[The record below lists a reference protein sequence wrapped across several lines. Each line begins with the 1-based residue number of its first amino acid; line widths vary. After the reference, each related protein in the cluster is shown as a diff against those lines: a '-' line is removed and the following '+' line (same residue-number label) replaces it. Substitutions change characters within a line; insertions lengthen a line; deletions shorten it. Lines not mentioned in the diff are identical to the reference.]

1 MLNKTKLWLSVFPLI
16 IANNFISIPANATS
30 NDAIT
35 LESIRAVSTTVLTGE
50 NVVMQLEVAVPA
62 GYSWDP
68 NVAALGGKIKVL
80 VCPSSLYS
88 LISGIPNCNYGA
100 FQSRYSLTTISSVTS
115 TTVGSFEIKT
125 FTVSGLASL
134 GLVDNYKLMIVRI
147 PGANIP
153 NRDEM
158 NYYSRGNLYATDD
171 YGTLPSISV
180 PTFLNGDVSVVASLP
195 TPTPTPTPTVSVTPT
210 PTPTPTPTVSVTPT
224 PTPTPTPTVSV
235 TPTPTPIPTPTV
247 SVTPTPSPSATETA
261 TPAESGGTNS
271 VVTRIINTI
280 LQPIGIQSSGQSIKK
295 TPDINGDLTWQ
306 KSREIITTNEE
317 WSVRKNR
324 NASGGSFVSTSINE
338 SKMQLT
344 TRGDAF
350 TLRFMTGKKMGK
362 IQVNI
367 DGKKLAVINTGST
380 STKSKAKSW
389 IGIGTGNH
397 KIEIIPILDPGQSIG
412 IDAYQVARAV

>member
-16 IANNFISIPANATS
+16 IVNNFIATPAKATS

-50 NVVMQLEVAVPA
+50 NIVMQLEVAVPT

-68 NVAALGGKIKVL
+68 NVTALGGKIKVL
-80 VCPSSLYS
+80 VCPTALYS
-88 LISGIPNCNYGA
+88 LISGIPNCNYGSL
-100 FQSRYSLTTISSVTS
+100 QSRYSLTTISTVTS
-115 TTVGSFEIKT
+115 TTVGSFDIKS

-147 PGANIP
+147 PAANIP

-171 YGTLPSISV
+171 YGSLPTISV
-180 PTFLNGDVSVVASLP
+180 PTFLNGDVSVVAP
-195 TPTPTPTPTVSVTPT
+195 TPTPTPTPTVSETV
-210 PTPTPTPTVSVTPT
+210 TPTPTPTVSVTP
-224 PTPTPTPTVSV
+224 S
-235 TPTPTPIPTPTV
+235 
-247 SVTPTPSPSATETA
+247 PTPSVTETS
-261 TPAESGGTNS
+261 TPVSESGTS
-271 VVTRIINTI
+271 TVVSRIINSI
-280 LQPIGIQSSGQSIKK
+280 LQPIGIQSSGQSLKK
-295 TPDINGDLTWQ
+295 TPNKNGDLTWQ
-306 KSREIITTNEE
+306 KSREIVTTNEE
-317 WSVRKNR
+317 WLVKKNR
-324 NASGGSFVSTSINE
+324 NASGGSFVSTSVND
-338 SKMQLT
+338 SKLQLT

-362 IQVNI
+362 IQVNV
-367 DGKKLAVINTGST
+367 DGKMLAVINSGST

>member
-1 MLNKTKLWLSVFPLI
+1 MFNKTKLWLSVFPLI
-16 IANNFISIPANATS
+16 IINNFIATPAKATS

-35 LESIRAVSTTVLTGE
+35 LESIRAVSTTLLTGE
-50 NVVMQLEVAVPA
+50 NIVMELEVAVPT

-68 NVAALGGKIKVL
+68 NVTALGGKIKVL
-80 VCPSSLYS
+80 VCPTALYS
-88 LISGIPNCNYGA
+88 LVSGIPNCNYGSL
-100 FQSRYSLTTISSVTS
+100 QSRYSLTTISTVTS
-115 TTVGSFEIKT
+115 TTVGSFDIKS

-147 PGANIP
+147 PAANIP
-153 NRDEM
+153 SRDEM

-171 YGTLPSISV
+171 YGSLPTISV
-180 PTFLNGDVSVVASLP
+180 PTFLNGDISVVAP
-195 TPTPTPTPTVSVTPT
+195 TPTPTPTPTVSVTVTPTPTPTVSVTPT
-210 PTPTPTPTVSVTPT
+210 PTPTPSVTETSTPTS
-224 PTPTPTPTVSV
+224 
-235 TPTPTPIPTPTV
+235 
-247 SVTPTPSPSATETA
+247 
-261 TPAESGGTNS
+261 ESGGNT
-271 VVTRIINTI
+271 VVNRIINSI
-280 LQPIGIQSSGQSIKK
+280 LQPIGIQASGQSLKK
-295 TPDINGDLTWQ
+295 APDKNGDLTWQ
-306 KSREIITTNEE
+306 KSREIIANNDE
-317 WSVRKNR
+317 WSVKKNR
-324 NASGGSFVSTSINE
+324 NASGGSFVSTAVND
-338 SKMQLT
+338 SKLQLT

-362 IQVNI
+362 IQVNV

>member
-1 MLNKTKLWLSVFPLI
+1 MFNKTKLWLSVFPLI
-16 IANNFISIPANATS
+16 IVNNFIATPAKATS

-50 NVVMQLEVAVPA
+50 NIVMELEVAVPT

-68 NVAALGGKIKVL
+68 NVTALGGKIKVL
-80 VCPSSLYS
+80 VCPTALYS
-88 LISGIPNCNYGA
+88 LISGIPNCNYGSL
-100 FQSRYSLTTISSVTS
+100 QSRYSLTTISTVTS
-115 TTVGSFEIKT
+115 TTVGSFDIKS

-147 PGANIP
+147 PAANIP

-171 YGTLPSISV
+171 YGSLPTISV
-180 PTFLNGDVSVVASLP
+180 PTFLNGDVSVVAP
-195 TPTPTPTPTVSVTPT
+195 TPTPTPTPTVSVTVTPTPTPTVSVTPT
-210 PTPTPTPTVSVTPT
+210 PTPTPSITETSTPTS
-224 PTPTPTPTVSV
+224 
-235 TPTPTPIPTPTV
+235 
-247 SVTPTPSPSATETA
+247 
-261 TPAESGGTNS
+261 ESGGNTVVNRITNS
-271 VVTRIINTI
+271 I
-280 LQPIGIQSSGQSIKK
+280 LQPIGIQSSGQSLKK
-295 TPDINGDLTWQ
+295 APNKNGDLTWQ
-306 KSREIITTNEE
+306 KSREIIANNDE
-317 WSVRKNR
+317 WSIKKSR
-324 NASGGSFVSTSINE
+324 NASGGSFVSTSVNE
-338 SKMQLT
+338 SKLLLT

-362 IQVNI
+362 IQVNV

>member
-1 MLNKTKLWLSVFPLI
+1 MFNKTKLWLSVFPLI
-16 IANNFISIPANATS
+16 IINNFIATPAKATS

-50 NVVMQLEVAVPA
+50 NIVMELEVAVPT

-68 NVAALGGKIKVL
+68 NVTALGGKIKVL
-80 VCPSSLYS
+80 VCPTALYS
-88 LISGIPNCNYGA
+88 LVSGIPNCNYGSL
-100 FQSRYSLTTISSVTS
+100 QSRYSLTTISTVTS
-115 TTVGSFEIKT
+115 TTVGSFDIKS

-147 PGANIP
+147 PAANIP

-171 YGTLPSISV
+171 YGSLPTISV
-180 PTFLNGDVSVVASLP
+180 PTFLNGDVSVVAP
-195 TPTPTPTPTVSVTPT
+195 TPTPTPTPTVSETV
-210 PTPTPTPTVSVTPT
+210 TPTPTPTVSVTP
-224 PTPTPTPTVSV
+224 S
-235 TPTPTPIPTPTV
+235 
-247 SVTPTPSPSATETA
+247 PTPSVTETS
-261 TPAESGGTNS
+261 TPVSESGTS
-271 VVTRIINTI
+271 TVVSRIISSI

-295 TPDINGDLTWQ
+295 IPNRNGDLTWQ
-306 KSREIITTNEE
+306 KSREILTINEE
-317 WSVRKNR
+317 WSVRKNK

-338 SKMQLT
+338 SKLQLT

-350 TLRFMTGKKMGK
+350 TLRYMTGKKMGK
-362 IQVNI
+362 IQVNV